1 MKVKLQDMTA
11 DARKEGSRW
20 EEDSEQSDKVL
31 NKRGRK
37 GRVKEGGERKGRHGE
52 RLDCRH

>member
-20 EEDSEQSDKVL
+20 EEDGEQTDKVS